1 MTMRPSVRL
10 ALVLV
15 ASVAWQG
22 VLVSSF
28 ATPSRMGRW
37 TRILEE
43 SSWPPASASSLAMVP
58 RFDPSEQKWF
68 ASSEDESASANY
80 GPVRSLLRHGPKAFF
95 VRVTQPDQY
104 DQAVLKFMAS
114 DKVGR
119 WEAQGNMDRF
129 NENAQDWIFERLEA
143 KRKGKASPDYVTLN
157 PKQVV
162 LSSVW
167 AGIVFWFANDV
178 FQRYVLH

>member
-1 MTMRPSVRL
+1 MKSLVRL
-10 ALVLV
+10 VLTAL
-15 ASVAWQG
+15 VAWQG

-28 ATPSRMGRW
+28 TPSAATGMGRGMK
-37 TRILEE
+37 TRAE
-43 SSWPPASASSLAMVP
+43 SLLPPASRSSLAMVP

-68 ASSEDESASANY
+68 PSSEEESASANY

-104 DQAVLKFMAS
+104 DDQGSVLKFMAS

-167 AGIVFWFANDV
+167 AGVVFWFANDV